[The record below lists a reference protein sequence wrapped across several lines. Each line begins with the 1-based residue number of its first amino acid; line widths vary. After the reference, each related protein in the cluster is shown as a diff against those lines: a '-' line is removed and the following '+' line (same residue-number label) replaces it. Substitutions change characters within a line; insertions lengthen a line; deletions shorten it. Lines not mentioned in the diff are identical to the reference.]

1 MDDALL
7 FMCICWRFIAFCLFV
22 RWFIEY
28 HMRLYMKQVGGY
40 KLPDN
45 AKLSGIGFS
54 GCFYYNNIGDI
65 YIVRYIDGEQHF
77 RKLPDVELNKLIR
90 EVSLHAV

>member
-1 MDDALL
+1 
-7 FMCICWRFIAFCLFV
+7 
-22 RWFIEY
+22 
-28 HMRLYMKQVGGY
+28 MKQVGGY

-45 AKLSGIGFS
+45 AILAGIGFS